1 MSIPRDALVYVIVG
15 CLMPRCQRED
25 VNRLVREHAEG
36 TNLLQAVR
44 VPSRYQL
51 ALEPL
56 NPHFPD
62 RG

>member
-36 TNLLQAVR
+36 INLLQAVR

-56 NPHFPD
+56 K
-62 RG
+62 